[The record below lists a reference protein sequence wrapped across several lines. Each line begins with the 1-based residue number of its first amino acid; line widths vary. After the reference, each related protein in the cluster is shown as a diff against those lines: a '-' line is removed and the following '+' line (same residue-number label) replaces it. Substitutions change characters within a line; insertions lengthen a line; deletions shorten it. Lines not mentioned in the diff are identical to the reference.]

1 MFRVMKPSYTKL
13 QEGDYWRIQFTPVP
27 NVVVSSMSEAR
38 RLYGC
43 AVVLEFIRGAV

>member
-1 MFRVMKPSYTKL
+1 MFRVMRPSYTKL
-13 QEGDYWRIQFTPVP
+13 PESDFWAIRFTPVP

-43 AVVLEFIRGAV
+43 AVVLEIIRGAV